1 MNRRINLHGGLELL
15 NYLDDS
21 VMYNI
26 SVEIHRDRFKNI
38 KGDPSSVWNGI
49 MLRVLGKEGKVKGI
63 LSRSQN
69 KLADAVIRLLG
80 REETEE
86 ES

>member
-1 MNRRINLHGGLELL
+1 MRFAKKIEVDRDKCILCFKCSEAAQ
-15 NYLDDS
+15 NYD
-21 VMYNI
+21 NI

-63 LSRSQN
+63 MSRSQN
-69 KLADAVIRLLG
+69 
-80 REETEE
+80 
-86 ES
+86 